1 MHSMIG
7 WLASHLGLVMALGL
21 FLAAGTYIIS
31 AAVYA
36 IWMRHEGRQQD
47 EQRKRLDAAIALT
60 QILDREAGR
69 PPTAPGHPH
78 RRVS

>member
-1 MHSMIG
+1 MT
-7 WLASHLGLVMALGL
+7 WLSAHLGTVLALGL

-47 EQRKRLDAAIALT
+47 AQRKRLEALVRLSSQST
-60 QILDREAGR
+60 
-69 PPTAPGHPH
+69 PTAPGFPH
-78 RRVS
+78 KRVS